1 MPFLGGGGTGHIGS
15 KQKVQLKIK
24 VRFIV
29 KQQTLHIHQT
39 GRLKRKGVRNKQEL
53 RPNLQTN
60 SYGTAKVHTLNLLEC
75 FHRLYNLSLKSVQ
88 KHGQPGQISTEAPIW
103 SDGETLMLRTICT
116 KIENV
121 KKNTN
126 RFSVCVEK
134 PISASML
141 RLHLFCSSGHVF
153 MSTC

>member
-1 MPFLGGGGTGHIGS
+1 M
-15 KQKVQLKIK
+15 
-24 VRFIV
+24 
-29 KQQTLHIHQT
+29 
-39 GRLKRKGVRNKQEL
+39 EL
-53 RPNLQTN
+53 WPNLQTN

-75 FHRLYNLSLKSVQ
+75 FHRLYNFSLKSVQ
-88 KHGQPGQISTEAPIW
+88 KHGQPGQISIEAPIW

-134 PISASML
+134 PIFCVDAATTFILQL
-141 RLHLFCSSGHVF
+141 RACV
-153 MSTC
+153 